1 MSNQWIYIFLVSTP
15 RTAKVFRACSVRSAD
30 KLAVILISNR
40 RKMCVYTQ
48 SALCHLSRKLSSSIV
63 SREKFNILFRNWW
76 PISRLCM
83 RLKTRTSL
91 SVHFVEVDIVPCS
104 ISIFNQ
110 RTCSRAAVAAVSVA
124 KFFQLSNWII
134 FKTTVRLALN
144 GARECCGC
152 WPTGRV
158 PQWLTY
164 DRHTRLLFPF
174 MHIWVN
180 ALADGNCPSNTSNKH
195 THTDNVRPIGN

>member
-91 SVHFVEVDIVPCS
+91 SVHFVEVDIVPSCS
-104 ISIFNQ
+104 ISMFNQ

-124 KFFQLSNWII
+124 KFFQLSN
-134 FKTTVRLALN
+134 
-144 GARECCGC
+144 
-152 WPTGRV
+152 
-158 PQWLTY
+158 
-164 DRHTRLLFPF
+164 
-174 MHIWVN
+174 
-180 ALADGNCPSNTSNKH
+180 
-195 THTDNVRPIGN
+195 